1 MSFASAVVLNDRER
15 FRNYFRT
22 LPTNINL
29 PSSLIT
35 IVKHFGWRQMAVI
48 SEDQNLFTGVRVC
61 STNSERYLNHEV
73 YILKMH
79 Y

>member
-29 PSSLIT
+29 LSSLIT

-61 STNSERYLNHEV
+61 
-73 YILKMH
+73 
-79 Y
+79 